1 MQFRKTP
8 SNGLPPKPTDEDDEE
23 AKRPR
28 RSHAPQLYDPLA
40 GPGSSED
47 SADEDGTSESV
58 SDDAASAAPH
68 VDVSVSPSPRR
79 LVRQRAAL
87 VCEAEVA
94 GKTQRV
100 PRARSLRNSSE
111 SPSGE
116 EEEELVEE
124 PKVPSTAELV
134 GSFADNPSLLN
145 VKLLAELFRTFH
157 GKIEGQLR
165 KESTKLVEM
174 DAVNLRA
181 RRSVQ
186 EAYDSVSSFL
196 EEFVPES
203 DLPSISV
210 ESVADETQDRETVG
224 GGRPSK
230 RRKAAKTEQEHVHEH
245 FTTRLLPKFLKYA
258 ADDHCALQDASDLLG
273 SFVQA
278 HFPENKEVAAILEVS
293 DGKTNTVRLF
303 QTVLRVLV
311 SELGV
316 LRQEKLAGA
325 KPNHEAR
332 SRGLSQNVV
341 ERQQLGRWQDRAVH
355 RERGEGRV
363 AAVDG
368 TAKRALARRDN
379 DHSEHGGLDRKVVDR
394 ESRIARTAGRV
405 GCARD
410 DVDDSESGVE
420 DDSRAE
426 SLDDSCD
433 ERRIDRRPRGLEGG
447 AGDERVRK
455 EDRVILRSQD
465 RFSERRN
472 GIRKCESQSRSLRR
486 NRLEGPGRVD
496 VRLRRSGNR
505 RR

>member
-23 AKRPR
+23 VKRPR
-28 RSHAPQLYDPLA
+28 RSQAPQLYDPLA
-40 GPGSSED
+40 GRGSSED
-47 SADEDGTSESV
+47 SADVDGTSESV

-79 LVRQRAAL
+79 LVRQRAAP

-116 EEEELVEE
+116 EEELVEE
-124 PKVPSTAELV
+124 PKVPSTTDLV

-145 VKLLAELFRTFH
+145 VKSLAELFRTFH

-203 DLPSISV
+203 DLSSISV
-210 ESVADETQDRETVG
+210 ESLPDETQDREMVG

-230 RRKAAKTEQEHVHEH
+230 RRKAAKTEQEHVREH

-293 DGKTNTVRLF
+293 DGKSNTVRLF

-325 KPNHEAR
+325 KPSHEAR
-332 SRGLSQNVV
+332 SRGLSQNGA
-341 ERQQLGRWQDRAVH
+341 ERQQLGRGQDRAVH

-363 AAVDG
+363 ASVDG
-368 TAKRALARRDN
+368 TAKRALARREN
-379 DHSEHGGLDRKVVDR
+379 GHSEHGGLDRKAVDR

-405 GCARD
+405 GFARD
-410 DVDDSESGVE
+410 DVDDSESGIE